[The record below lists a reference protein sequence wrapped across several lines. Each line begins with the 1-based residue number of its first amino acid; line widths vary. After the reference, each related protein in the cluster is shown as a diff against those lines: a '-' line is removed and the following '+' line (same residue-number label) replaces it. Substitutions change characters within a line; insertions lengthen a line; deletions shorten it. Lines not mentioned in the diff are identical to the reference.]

1 MRRAVLLPLLAA
13 LPLATAVDVLW
24 LSEDSFDE
32 ERESMLA
39 EKFAESWNEIDEGEK
54 KHEQRQIEALIEKK
68 LRAEA
73 IASGANMKEWEH
85 KWMLGDF
92 ARNLIGGEN
101 LEESFLVKK
110 FGHDLEETKQA
121 MAWYDVQV
129 SSMRLKIQ
137 ASVRRDGVEGVKRE
151 L

>member
-1 MRRAVLLPLLAA
+1 MSLLVLLPLLAA
-13 LPLATAVDVLW
+13 LPLATAVDVSW

-32 ERESMLA
+32 ERES
-39 EKFAESWNEIDEGEK
+39 KFAEAWNEIDEGEK

-110 FGHDLEETKQA
+110 FGHDLEEMKQA

-129 SSMRLKIQ
+129 SSMRLKLQ